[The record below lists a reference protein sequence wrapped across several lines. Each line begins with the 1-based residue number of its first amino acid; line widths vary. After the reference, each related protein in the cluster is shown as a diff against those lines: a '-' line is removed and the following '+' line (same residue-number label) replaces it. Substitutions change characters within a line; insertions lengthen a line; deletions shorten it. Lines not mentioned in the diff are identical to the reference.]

1 MTSLDRKL
9 DNLKS
14 QIGNTPIKKVGEIY
28 AKFESKNPAGSVKDR
43 AGFYIVKDAIDRGI
57 IKEGGTVVEAT
68 SGNTG
73 IGLAYT
79 TSSLGIR
86 FVAVMPDNMSKERIS
101 LMERYGAKVLLTPAK
116 EGMTGA
122 VLKATELAENGA
134 YLASQFSNPANIQA
148 HIQTT
153 APEIFRDLPKVD
165 YIVCGVGSGGTAMG
179 LKKYILSKGLKTKV
193 IGVEPYESPLM
204 TKGVSGS
211 HLIQGIGANFLPDL
225 VDLSFL
231 DEVRTVEGERAV
243 LAVKEIY
250 NICGEKCG
258 ISSGAAYL
266 VAKDIKAENPTAT
279 VLAIFPDGG
288 DRYSGSLY
296 ESK

>member
-43 AGFYIVKDAIDRGI
+43 AGFYIVKDAIERGL
-57 IKEGGTVVEAT
+57 IKEGNVIVEAT

-73 IGLAYT
+73 IGLAYA

-86 FVAVMPDNMSKERIS
+86 FVAVMPDNMSKERIA
-101 LMERYGAKVLLTPAK
+101 LMERYGVKVLLTPAK
-116 EGMTGA
+116 DGMTGA
-122 VLKATELAENGA
+122 VKKANELANNGA
-134 YLASQFSNPANIQA
+134 YMAGQFSNPANMQA
-148 HIQTT
+148 HIETT
-153 APEIFRDLPKVD
+153 APEIFRDLPTVD

-179 LKKYILSKGLKTKV
+179 LKKYILENNLPTKV
-193 IGVEPYESPLM
+193 VGVEPYESPLM
-204 TKGVSGS
+204 TKGVCGA
-211 HLIQGIGANFLPDL
+211 HLIQGIGANFIPSL
-225 VDLSFL
+225 VDVNLL
-231 DEVRTVEGERAV
+231 DEVRTVKGEDAV
-243 LAVKEIY
+243 NAVKEIHILS
-250 NICGEKCG
+250 NEKCG

-266 VAKDIKAENPTAT
+266 VAKEVKADNPTAT

-288 DRYSGSLY
+288 DRYDDSLY
-296 ESK
+296 Q